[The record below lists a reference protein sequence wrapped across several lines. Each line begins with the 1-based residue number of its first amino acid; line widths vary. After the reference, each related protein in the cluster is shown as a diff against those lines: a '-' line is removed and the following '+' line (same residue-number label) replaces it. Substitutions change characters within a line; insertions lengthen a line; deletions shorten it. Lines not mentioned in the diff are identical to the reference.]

1 MRYDK
6 KKLDGY
12 QITRPSKRVFW
23 KQYSITTFTGMRY
36 LHMYIKIISD
46 DTLTVRLDVSCYSN
60 GMIVS
65 AYPSLLI
72 LSLELILPYRI
83 SNLNLKCQVS
93 HSSIFTIKT
102 LFTLTSFLV
111 NFFIFLGNTHIN
123 RNDVLFFF
131 FSSRDNVNSI
141 IARSILINELENI
154 FGGCRYLVGEAS
166 TA

>member
-102 LFTLTSFLV
+102 LFTLTSLLV
-111 NFFIFLGNTHIN
+111 IFFHFSWKHAHQPQ
-123 RNDVLFFF
+123 RCSFF